1 MNFDWWTLGLQTI
14 NALVLVGLL
23 SYFLFRPVADIIAE
37 RQKAAN
43 RLIAEAQAAKE
54 GAQAERVKAE
64 AEAVSL
70 ADHRKDA
77 LKAVD
82 AEAEK
87 EKAKLLETARA
98 DADKLRADAQTEIA
112 AQRRAEE
119 AAEED
124 HAGELALDIA
134 AKLLDRLPS
143 EVRVD
148 AFIKGLTSGVSSLPD
163 ATRATLGANGTA
175 IHLIAARSLTAPET
189 EACRTGLAEVL
200 GRPIEIDFSVD
211 PALVAGIEL
220 EAPDATV
227 RNSFRADLLRLKSRL
242 VGHDNHAN

>member
-1 MNFDWWTLGLQTI
+1 MNIDWWTLGLQTI

-54 GAQAERVKAE
+54 GAQAERVKAD

-134 AKLLDRLPS
+134 AKLSIDCGGALML
-143 EVRVD
+143 
-148 AFIKGLTSGVSSLPD
+148 IKGLTSGSLRFRR
-163 ATRATLGANGTA
+163 TRATLGANGTA

-189 EACRTGLAEVL
+189 EASPNGS
-200 GRPIEIDFSVD
+200 GRS
-211 PALVAGIEL
+211 G
-220 EAPDATV
+220 
-227 RNSFRADLLRLKSRL
+227 RRSR
-242 VGHDNHAN
+242 

>member
-1 MNFDWWTLGLQTI
+1 MNIDWWTLGLQTI

-23 SYFLFRPVADIIAE
+23 SYFLFRPVADIITA

-43 RLIAEAQAAKE
+43 RLVAEAQAAK
-54 GAQAERVKAE
+54 AAALDERAKAE

-98 DADKLRADAQTEIA
+98 DADKLRADAKTEIA
-112 AQRRAEE
+112 ARRRAEE

-124 HAGELALDIA
+124 HAGQLALDIA
-134 AKLLDRLPS
+134 AKLLDRLPN

-148 AFIKGLTSGVSSLPD
+148 AFINGITSGVSTLPD
-163 ATRATLGANGTA
+163 TTRATLGADGAA
-175 IHLIAARSLTAPET
+175 IHLVAARPLSSQE
-189 EACRTGLAEVL
+189 
-200 GRPIEIDFSVD
+200 
-211 PALVAGIEL
+211 
-220 EAPDATV
+220 
-227 RNSFRADLLRLKSRL
+227 
-242 VGHDNHAN
+242 

>member
-1 MNFDWWTLGLQTI
+1 MNIDWWTLGLQTI

-23 SYFLFRPVADIIAE
+23 SYFLFRPVADIITA

-43 RLIAEAQAAKE
+43 QLVAEAQAAK
-54 GAQAERVKAE
+54 AAALDERAKAE

-112 AQRRAEE
+112 TRRRTDE

-124 HAGELALDIA
+124 HAGQLALDIA
-134 AKLLDRLPS
+134 AKLLDRLPN

-148 AFIKGLTSGVSSLPD
+148 AFINGMTSGVSSLPD

-175 IHLIAARSLTAPET
+175 IHLIAARSLTTQER
-189 EACRTGLAEVL
+189 ESCRTGLAGVL

-220 EAPDATV
+220 EAPDAVV

-242 VGHDNHAN
+242 VGHDNHVN